1 MQNKGKIQID
11 VAKEPPVKYF
21 NIPNHL
27 KMIKYDS

>member
-21 NIPNHL
+21 NIQNHL
-27 KMIKYDS
+27 KAIPTS